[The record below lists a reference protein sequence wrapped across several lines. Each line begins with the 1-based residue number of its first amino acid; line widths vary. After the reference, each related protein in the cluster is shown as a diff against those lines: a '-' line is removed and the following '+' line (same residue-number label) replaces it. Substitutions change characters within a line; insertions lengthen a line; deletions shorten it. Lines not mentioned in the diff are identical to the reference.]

1 MAASFSMILSV
12 ASASEDVKASSRSAF
27 HRGNNLKKALK
38 TESENHLGN
47 PRTVNPNDP
56 KTIDYTLYNYGKSFF
71 FWKTTHKQNSEVTKL
86 QCVKKKEVLRRNN
99 TKKRYFACFAVS
111 LR

>member
-12 ASASEDVKASSRSAF
+12 ASASEDVKAKF

-71 FWKTTHKQNSEVTKL
+71 LLENHT
-86 QCVKKKEVLRRNN
+86 
-99 TKKRYFACFAVS
+99 
-111 LR
+111 